1 MPVRILATVVVL
13 GALAFAPV
21 RALALE
27 MKPLATFHLS
37 AADGATISSADVL
50 GESRWIVVYAAP
62 DCRPC
67 DALLGLLR
75 QLRTEGFAP
84 RTILIVGAPHD
95 EARAYVRQTLP
106 SDLDQLRWYADDRA
120 EAWDALDLAGAP
132 TLVGVRDGRVE
143 WGLSGAPR
151 GPEPLRRLLRSWL
164 TE

>member
-1 MPVRILATVVVL
+1 MPVRILVTVVML
-13 GALAFAPV
+13 GAMVFPPA

-37 AADGATISSADVL
+37 AADGTTISSADLL
-50 GESRWIVVYAAP
+50 GDSRWIVVYATP
-62 DCRPC
+62 ECRPC
-67 DALLGLLR
+67 DALLGSLR
-75 QLRTEGFAP
+75 QLRTEGFAQ

-106 SDLDQLRWYADDRA
+106 SDLSQLRWYADDQA
-120 EAWDALDLAGAP
+120 EAWDGLELAGAP

-143 WGLSGAPR
+143 WGLSGVPPS
-151 GPEPLRRLLRSWL
+151 PERLRRLLRSWL